1 MPKFT
6 EDDALA
12 VVEGNKE
19 AEEFEK
25 KYPEC
30 VINVGKL
37 TPKKT
42 EAWIKKNKD
51 AIKGEPPKNI
61 WFVEY
66 EQLDT
71 EKLILYINPNTK
83 EVVGTE
89 VEKLKPPAEEEEEE

>member
-1 MPKFT
+1 MAKFT
-6 EDDALA
+6 EDDALEA
-12 VVEGNKE
+12 IEGNKE
-19 AEEFEK
+19 AEQFEK

-42 EAWIKKNKD
+42 EAWLKKNKG

-66 EQLDT
+66 EELDV
-71 EKLILYINPNTK
+71 EKLILYINPDDK
-83 EVVGTE
+83 KVVGTE
-89 VEKLKPPAEEEEEE
+89 VIKLKAPEQEE